1 MFFISSRRRHTRCAL
16 VTGVQTCAL
25 PIFLSAPVQADKTGA
40 AIAAL
45 KTQMKEFL
53 GSKGVTAAELERTV
67 NGSTRE
73 LPGSFETSGDVLTE
87 MQRDVLYER
96 PFDYV
101 EGLADKYRA
110 FTAKDLDSAA
120 RAAVEIGREA
130 VRERGCQYV

>member
-1 MFFISSRRRHTRCAL
+1 MRISDWSSDVCSSDL
-16 VTGVQTCAL
+16 
-25 PIFLSAPVQADKTGA
+25 KTGA

-110 FTAKDLDSAA
+110 LTAKEDRKSTRLNSSH
-120 RAAVEIGREA
+120 
-130 VRERGCQYV
+130 

>member
-1 MFFISSRRRHTRCAL
+1 
-16 VTGVQTCAL
+16 
-25 PIFLSAPVQADKTGA
+25 
-40 AIAAL
+40 
-45 KTQMKEFL
+45 MKEFL

-110 FTAKDLDSAA
+110 LTAKDLDSAA
-120 RAAVEIGREA
+120 RAAIDPDAFTWVVVGDKNKVMGQLQTDRKST
-130 VRERGCQYV
+130 RLNSTH

>member
-1 MFFISSRRRHTRCAL
+1 MRISDWSSDVCSSDL
-16 VTGVQTCAL
+16 
-25 PIFLSAPVQADKTGA
+25 
-40 AIAAL
+40 AIDAL

-53 GSKGVTAAELERTV
+53 GSKGVTAAELERTG

-110 FTAKDLDSAA
+110 LTAKDLDSAA
-120 RAAVEIGREA
+120 RAAIDPDAFTWVVVGDKNKVMGQKSEEHTS
-130 VRERGCQYV
+130 

>member
-1 MFFISSRRRHTRCAL
+1 
-16 VTGVQTCAL
+16 
-25 PIFLSAPVQADKTGA
+25 
-40 AIAAL
+40 
-45 KTQMKEFL
+45 MKEFL

-110 FTAKDLDSAA
+110 LTAKDLDSAA
-120 RAAVEIGREA
+120 RAAIDPDAFTWVAVGDKNKVIGQLQTLGMHNTAVEAPACRTRGSQKGMGQKEKMKEK
-130 VRERGCQYV
+130 RERDL

>member
-1 MFFISSRRRHTRCAL
+1 
-16 VTGVQTCAL
+16 
-25 PIFLSAPVQADKTGA
+25 
-40 AIAAL
+40 
-45 KTQMKEFL
+45 MKEFL

-67 NGSTRE
+67 NGSTQE

-110 FTAKDLDSAA
+110 LTAKDLDSAA
-120 RAAVEIGREA
+120 RAAIEDRKSVVQGKSVSVRVDLGGRRLIKKKNHTDLHYCIEKS
-130 VRERGCQYV
+130 